1 MLLRFHMGGDSRWYL
16 ELEAMLISKESF
28 PQNGTRK
35 ITKVSHETNLVK
47 APGKI
52 SRKIDLC

>member
-1 MLLRFHMGGDSRWYL
+1 MGGDSRWYL

-35 ITKVSHETNLVK
+35 ITKVRHETNLVK